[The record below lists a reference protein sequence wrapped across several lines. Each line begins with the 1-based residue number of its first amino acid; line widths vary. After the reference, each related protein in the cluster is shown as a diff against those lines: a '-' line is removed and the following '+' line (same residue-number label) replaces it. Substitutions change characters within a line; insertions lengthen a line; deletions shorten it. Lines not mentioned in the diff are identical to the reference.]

1 MTWQM
6 ITGAEVQ
13 VQGEI
18 VELHQDGKILYL
30 RVRSAAPFEV
40 NVTSL
45 SPPPLPYDK
54 NIEGLKRLEIRWL
67 RENFKGD
74 TATLTIEL
82 DSKPF

>member
-6 ITGAEVQ
+6 ITRAEVQ
-13 VQGEI
+13 VQGEL

-30 RVRSAAPFEV
+30 RVESAAPFEV
-40 NVTSL
+40 NVISL
-45 SPPPLPYDK
+45 SPPPLAYDK
-54 NIEGLKRLEIRWL
+54 NIEGLKRLEIHWN

-74 TATLTIEL
+74 TATLTVEL